1 MVFASSATHEESVHR
16 ATLVYR
22 SADND
27 VDIGGSCG
35 EDEVVVMVSLVV
47 AVFEAISGELF
58 GVVTD
63 ADAVS
68 TEAVSA
74 EAVSAEAV
82 SAEAVSTE
90 AVSTETVPE
99 TVPETVAVEAQ
110 SRASKDLH
118 SGMVLP
124 LSHVK

>member
-68 TEAVSA
+68 AEAVSTEAVSA
-74 EAVSAEAV
+74 EAVSAEA
-82 SAEAVSTE
+82 
-90 AVSTETVPE
+90 VPE

>member
-1 MVFASSATHEESVHR
+1 
-16 ATLVYR
+16 VYR

>member
-82 SAEAVSTE
+82 STE